1 MPKKSFAV
9 KLDSKSGVL
18 DMPAHKRWVLLAN
31 WKDRTL
37 MRNEVAF
44 SVAQAF
50 KKVYPNDGMAWN
62 PSGQHVELVY
72 NGVHVGTYYLCEQ
85 IKIDGNRLDI
95 NDAYD
100 KDDTYSGNA
109 EDYGILMESDD
120 GYDETWQFTT
130 RCRIPFLFKDD
141 GNEQLKTYAKNLVQ
155 GIETNLNGKKFSE
168 AYKTM
173 DLTSFVD
180 FLLVQDLMMNSELKH
195 PKSCYSY
202 INDGML
208 YAGPVWDFDWNT
220 LPVSSS
226 YSEDSYSFSK
236 SIVSKGTWS
245 YQSRDQSSPSSSD
258 KNYIWYPRLMSDS
271 QFMTVAKQRWA
282 AVQGEL
288 NNVLSHIDEVKAQ
301 ISKSVAENEKMWPV
315 DSGSGSWGTKRYS
328 TYGIGGGF
336 CGDEGM
342 TFDAAVEQLKTTV
355 KTRMNNMSNTIY
367 K

>member
-1 MPKKSFAV
+1 M
-9 KLDSKSGVL
+9 
-18 DMPAHKRWVLLAN
+18 LA
-31 WKDRTL
+31 
-37 MRNEVAF
+37 
-44 SVAQAF
+44 
-50 KKVYPNDGMAWN
+50 
-62 PSGQHVELVY
+62 
-72 NGVHVGTYYLCEQ
+72 
-85 IKIDGNRLDI
+85 
-95 NDAYD
+95 
-100 KDDTYSGNA
+100 
-109 EDYGILMESDD
+109 
-120 GYDETWQFTT
+120 
-130 RCRIPFLFKDD
+130 
-141 GNEQLKTYAKNLVQ
+141 YAKNLVQ
-155 GIETNLNGKKFSE
+155 GIETNLQNKKFTN
-168 AYKTM
+168 AYANM
-173 DLTSFVD
+173 DITSFVD
-180 FLLVQDLMMNSELKH
+180 FLLVQDLMMNSEMKH

-202 INDGML
+202 INQGKL